1 MTETASPPDQP
12 EDDLAAS
19 LARLEQA
26 LGRISQAQAAGQ
38 LATGQIAAPAPAPE
52 LPGNLASR
60 LDGLIARL
68 RAVVDNREEGAA
80 WPRSA

>member
-1 MTETASPPDQP
+1 MTETASPPEQP

-26 LGRISQAQAAGQ
+26 LGRISQAQATGQ
-38 LATGQIAAPAPAPE
+38 LAAGQIAAPAPE
-52 LPGNLASR
+52 LPDNLAVR

>member
-1 MTETASPPDQP
+1 MTDAASPPDQP
-12 EDDLAAS
+12 EDDLATS

-26 LGRISQAQAAGQ
+26 LGRISQAQTAGQ
-38 LATGQIAAPAPAPE
+38 GAAQAPE
-52 LPGNLASR
+52 LPANLASR

-68 RAVVDNREEGAA
+68 RAVVDNREEGAS